1 MIVRKIAF
9 NTIVSIAAR
18 ILGTIIALVNIGFI
32 TRYLGKDVFGEY
44 VTILAFVSVF
54 SIIADFGL
62 YSLLVR
68 DISRPGADE
77 KKIIGN
83 IFSLRLI
90 SLIIV
95 LGAAVGI
102 SLFFPYRDI
111 VKSGVIIGAFSFF
124 FLSSS
129 QVLIGVF
136 QKYLKMDRVA
146 LAEIAGRIVNLAL
159 VIWFIQ
165 MKMGFLWIVAAL
177 AFGSFANFAVIFLY
191 ARRFVPIVLQFDF
204 KFWKKIFKEALP
216 IAVSIALTAVYFKA
230 AIILLSVMKPAD
242 HVGIYGAAY
251 KVLENLIF
259 FPAMFV
265 GVMMPL
271 LSDYA
276 VSNKEKFKFV
286 FQKSFDIIALAA
298 MPVVFGVIASARSII
313 LLIGG
318 SDFLTDTPLVLQIL
332 AFAVIFIFFG
342 NLFGSSIIAL
352 GRQKTAAWIYGGGAI
367 FNIAANVI
375 MIPKYS
381 YFGAAIS
388 TIFTEMLVTIL
399 MLFLI
404 SKNIKFFLSMK
415 TAFKALI
422 GALIMYAALSFIG
435 DLNLLWDI
443 SIGAVIYCVIIYLL
457 RALNK
462 NDLALFFKVK

>member
-1 MIVRKIAF
+1 M
-9 NTIVSIAAR
+9 AR
-18 ILGTIIALVNIGFI
+18 IAGTIIALANIGFI
-32 TRYLGKDVFGEY
+32 TRYLGKDIFGEY
-44 VTILAFVSVF
+44 VTILSFISIF
-54 SIIADFGL
+54 SIIADLGL

-95 LGAAVGI
+95 LGAAAGI
-102 SLFFPYRDI
+102 SLFFPYRNI

-129 QVLIGVF
+129 QVLIGIF

-159 VIWFIQ
+159 VVWFIQ
-165 MKMGFLWIVAAL
+165 MQLGFLWIVAAL
-177 AFGSFANFAVIFLY
+177 TLGSFVNFIVIFLY
-191 ARRFVPIVLQFDF
+191 ARSFVPIVLQFDF
-204 KFWKKIFKEALP
+204 VFWKKIFKEALP
-216 IAVSIALTAVYFKA
+216 IAISIALTAVYFRL

-242 HVGIYGAAY
+242 HVGIYGLAY

-276 VSNKEKFKFV
+276 VSNKEKFKFI
-286 FQKSFDIIALAA
+286 FQKSFDILALAV
-298 MPVVFGVIASARSII
+298 MPVVFGIIVSAKSII

-318 SDFLTDTPLVLQIL
+318 PDFLTDTPLVLQIL
-332 AFAVIFIFFG
+332 AFAIVFIFFG
-342 NLFGSSIIAL
+342 NLFGNSIIAL
-352 GRQKTAAWIYGGGAI
+352 GRQKTAAWIYGAGAI
-367 FNIAANVI
+367 FNIAANI
-375 MIPKYS
+375 IIIPKYS

-388 TIFTEMLVTIL
+388 AIFTEMLVTIL
-399 MLFLI
+399 MFVLI
-404 SKNIKFFLSMK
+404 SVNIKFFPSMK
-415 TAFKALI
+415 TALKALV
-422 GALIMYAALSFIG
+422 GALVMYATLSFIG
-435 DLNLLWDI
+435 DLSLLWDA
-443 SIGAVIYCVIIYLL
+443 SIGAFIYFVVIYLL

-462 NDLALFFKVK
+462 NDLALFFKARERSRP

>member
-1 MIVRKIAF
+1 MIVRRIAF
-9 NTIVSIAAR
+9 NTIISVAAR
-18 ILGTIIALVNIGFI
+18 IFGTIIALVNVGFI
-32 TRYLGKDVFGEY
+32 TRYLGKDIFGEY
-44 VTILAFVSVF
+44 VTILAFLSIF

-83 IFSLRLI
+83 IFSLRII

-95 LGAAVGI
+95 LAAAAGI
-102 SLFFPYRDI
+102 SLFFPYSAM
-111 VKSGVIIGAFSFF
+111 VKSGVIIGAFSFL

-129 QVLIGVF
+129 QVLVGIF
-136 QKYLKMDRVA
+136 QKYLKMNRVA
-146 LAEIAGRIVNLAL
+146 LAEIIGRIINLAL
-159 VIWFIQ
+159 IIWFIQ
-165 MKMGFLWIVAAL
+165 MKLGFLWIIAAL
-177 AFGSFANFAVIFLY
+177 TFGSFANFAVTFFY

-204 KFWKKIFKEALP
+204 VFLKKIFKEALP
-216 IAVSIALTAVYFKA
+216 IAISIALTAVYFKV
-230 AIILLSVMKPAD
+230 AIIMLSIMKPAD
-242 HVGIYGAAY
+242 HVGIYGVAY

-265 GVMMPL
+265 GVIMPL

-276 VSNKEKFKFV
+276 VSNKEKFKFI
-286 FQKSFDIIALAA
+286 FQKSFDIIALMA
-298 MPVVFGVIASARSII
+298 MPIVFGVIVSAKSII

-342 NLFGSSIIAL
+342 NLFGNSIIAL
-352 GRQKTAAWIYGGGAI
+352 GRQKTAIWIYGGGAI
-367 FNIAANVI
+367 FNIVANVI
-375 MIPKYS
+375 MISKYS

-404 SKNIKFFLSMK
+404 SQNTNFFPSIK
-415 TAFKALI
+415 TAFKALV
-422 GALIMYAALSFIG
+422 GSLTMYATLSFIG
-435 DLNLLWDI
+435 DLNLLWNI
-443 SIGAVIYCVIIYLL
+443 IIGATTYCVVIYLL
-457 RALNK
+457 RALNR
-462 NDLALFFKVK
+462 NDLRLFFK

>member
-9 NTIVSIAAR
+9 NTIISIAAR

-32 TRYLGKDVFGEY
+32 TRYFGKDVFGEY
-44 VTILAFVSVF
+44 VTILAFVSIF

-95 LGAAVGI
+95 LGTAVGI

-251 KVLENLIF
+251 KVL
-259 FPAMFV
+259 
-265 GVMMPL
+265 
-271 LSDYA
+271 
-276 VSNKEKFKFV
+276 
-286 FQKSFDIIALAA
+286 
-298 MPVVFGVIASARSII
+298 
-313 LLIGG
+313 
-318 SDFLTDTPLVLQIL
+318 
-332 AFAVIFIFFG
+332 
-342 NLFGSSIIAL
+342 
-352 GRQKTAAWIYGGGAI
+352 
-367 FNIAANVI
+367 
-375 MIPKYS
+375 
-381 YFGAAIS
+381 
-388 TIFTEMLVTIL
+388 
-399 MLFLI
+399 
-404 SKNIKFFLSMK
+404 
-415 TAFKALI
+415 
-422 GALIMYAALSFIG
+422 
-435 DLNLLWDI
+435 
-443 SIGAVIYCVIIYLL
+443 
-457 RALNK
+457 
-462 NDLALFFKVK
+462 